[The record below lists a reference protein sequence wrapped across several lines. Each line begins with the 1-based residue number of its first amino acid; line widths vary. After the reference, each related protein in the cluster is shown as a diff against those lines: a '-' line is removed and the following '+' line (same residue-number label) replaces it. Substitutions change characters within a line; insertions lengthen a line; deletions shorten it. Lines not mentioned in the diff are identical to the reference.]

1 MALSAAVTKKRNFML
16 IPTTPI
22 LLFLQNQKAR
32 KNFATLAKFLVML
45 FLVVLLYS
53 VLFHVIMIYEGRD
66 FTLITGIYWAL
77 TVMTTL
83 GFGDIT
89 FHSDLGRAFTIFV
102 LLSGII
108 FMLVI
113 LPFTFIQFFY
123 APWLE
128 VQEEARTPSKLP
140 DDVRNHVII
149 AGLEPVTRKL
159 VEQLKKREY
168 PYVVLA
174 PDPHTAAELL
184 DAGYK
189 VVIGMPDDANTYL
202 KVGVKRAA
210 MVVATVDDLINT
222 NISFTVR
229 EVCENVPIVTNAD
242 KDHSVD
248 ILQYSGNMHVFQF
261 MKMLGEALAH
271 RTLGLSKTINVIASY
286 DELRIGVA
294 PAADS
299 PLIGKRLFESGVREE
314 TGVIVVGIWEKGR
327 LKKPLPDTTISASS
341 ILVLAGAQA
350 QLDRFGETYARP
362 QKRFDPESPVLILGG
377 GRVGNAAAA
386 SLAQQGIR
394 YKIIEK
400 RTVLTRGVS
409 NYIEGDAADLDILK
423 KAGIDKARSVI
434 ITTHD
439 DDMNIYLTF
448 YCRQLR
454 DDVQIISRA
463 TVERSVTK
471 MHKAGAD
478 LVMSYASMGAGA
490 ILNVLLPGQ
499 VSVFTDGLVVFN
511 IPTPAKVTGK
521 TIIESRIRE
530 KTGCSIVALRHGET
544 LQSGPDPETVLGE
557 GTELILVGTAD
568 AEKSFRSFADSRK
581 K

>member
-1 MALSAAVTKKRNFML
+1 ML

-22 LLFLQNQKAR
+22 LLFFQNQTAR
-32 KNFATLAKFLVML
+32 KNFVTLAKFM
-45 FLVVLLYS
+45 VLLFVIVLIYS
-53 VLFHVIMIYEGRD
+53 VLFHVIMVYEGRE
-66 FTLITGIYWAL
+66 FTWITGVYWSL

-89 FHSDLGRAFTIFV
+89 FHTDLGRMFTMFV

-128 VQEEARTPSKLP
+128 VQEQARTPSKLP
-140 DDVRNHVII
+140 EEVRGHVII
-149 AGLEPVTRKL
+149 AGLDPVTRKL
-159 VEQLKKREY
+159 VEQLRKRKY

-189 VVIGMPDDANTYL
+189 VVIGLPDDARTYIN
-202 KVGVKRAA
+202 VGVERAA

-222 NISFTVR
+222 NISFTIR
-229 EVCENVPIVTNAD
+229 EVCEKVPIVTNAD

-248 ILQYSGNMHVFQF
+248 ILEFSGSMHVFQF
-261 MKMLGEALAH
+261 MKMLGESLAH

-286 DELRIGVA
+286 DELHIGVA

-299 PLIGKRLFESGVREE
+299 PLIGKRLFESGIREE

-327 LKKPLPDTTISASS
+327 LLKPLPDTVISAAS
-341 ILVLAGAQA
+341 ILVLAGSRK
-350 QLDRFGETYARP
+350 QLDCFGDTYARP
-362 QKRFDPESPVLILGG
+362 EQQFAPDSPVLILGG

-386 SLAQQGIR
+386 SLAREGIK
-394 YKIIEK
+394 YTIIEK
-400 RTVLTRGVS
+400 RASLIHGES
-409 NYIEGDAADLDILK
+409 SYIEGDAADLETLK

-434 ITTHD
+434 ITTHN

-454 DDVQIISRA
+454 QDVQIISRA
-463 TVERSVTK
+463 TVERSVSK
-471 MHKAGAD
+471 LHRAGAD

-511 IPTPAKVTGK
+511 TPVPAKVAGK

-530 KTGCSIVALRHGET
+530 KTGCSIVALRQGDIQ
-544 LQSGPDPETVLGE
+544 QSGPEPGTVLQE
-557 GTELILVGTAD
+557 GAELILVGTAD
-568 AEKSFRSFADSRK
+568 AEKNFVRFANGQKR
-581 K
+581 